1 MAQLWV
7 NKETREKFV
16 FVKRSVGPNG
26 FSSIGPDNLPA
37 DIGGRAPSND
47 GDAFI
52 ARAIATYDAE
62 PSAVSL
68 RR

>member
-1 MAQLWV
+1 M

-16 FVKRSVGPNG
+16 FVKRSDAPNG
-26 FSSIGPDNLPA
+26 FSSISPENLPI
-37 DIGGRAPSND
+37 DIGGRAAPND

-52 ARAIATYDAE
+52 ARAIAAYDTDNTA
-62 PSAVSL
+62 AL